1 MKHASAVGVVVLGT
15 LLVFGACTPY
25 MSGGR
30 PVVWP
35 KEATLGS
42 TIGMA
47 LDSNYIPGI
56 VSSSEKHT
64 ISRQNLT
71 LQIRQGTTTLA
82 TVTPRAVFDGSAAP
96 ASIRN
101 ELQPGAWLTIVVFD
115 LPASLSATL
124 PASVTIRPM
133 LGGTPLGHLGDL
145 TITGSGG
152 TPIQFVDSIGG
163 DSLIDPADL
172 ETLATLR
179 LQGLLD
185 QGSGGFDPEW
195 EIGGLQFELE
205 YPVTQVENPRVSVLT
220 EATGGSVFLGPETTP
235 GHVTVFLTH
244 PSGFYLPNLISSRV
258 GEGPLLDIAF
268 DKLEGE
274 GFSDSDF
281 TIRDLKVVSRD
292 GELLT
297 PAFSS
302 GTDTTAWFTLISRRN
317 LTE

>member
-1 MKHASAVGVVVLGT
+1 MRLAGAGGVVVLGT

-25 MSGGR
+25 LSGGR

-47 LDSNYIPGI
+47 LDSNYIPGV

-64 ISRQNLT
+64 VSRQNLT

-82 TVTPRAVFDGSAAP
+82 TVAPRAVFDGSAAP

-115 LPASLSATL
+115 LPTSLSATL

-133 LGGTPLGHLGDL
+133 IGATPLGHLGDL

-163 DSLIDPADL
+163 DSLVDPVDL
-172 ETLATLR
+172 ETHATLR

-195 EIGGLQFELE
+195 EIAGLQFELE
-205 YPVTQVENPRVSVLT
+205 YPASKVENPRAFALT
-220 EATGGSVFLGPETTP
+220 EAADGAAFIGPEATP
-235 GHVTVFLTH
+235 GRVPVFVTKPGGFTL
-244 PSGFYLPNLISSRV
+244 PSLVANRV
-258 GEGPLLDIAF
+258 GEGPLIDIAF
-268 DKLEGE
+268 DKLAGQ
-274 GFSDSDF
+274 GFAAADF
-281 TIRDLKVVSRD
+281 VIRDLKVVGID
-292 GELLT
+292 GQLLT
-297 PAFSS
+297 PVFAA
-302 GTDTTAWFTLISRRN
+302 GTDATGWFALTPRRN
-317 LTE
+317 VAE